1 MQIVR
6 DIGGYSLGRA
16 DLVRRAMGKKKLDV
30 MAEERKNFIYGVTDE
45 NGNVLIPGAI
55 RNGVDEKSANK
66 IFDEMAEFAKYAFN
80 KAHAA
85 CYAVVAYRTAYLKTY
100 YKSEFFAALLNS
112 FITSLNKI
120 SVYINECKKLGI
132 KIVRPDVNKSFSK
145 FIVDGEDIGFGLAA
159 IKNVGSAAIDSLV

>member
-120 SVYINECKKLGI
+120 
-132 KIVRPDVNKSFSK
+132 
-145 FIVDGEDIGFGLAA
+145 
-159 IKNVGSAAIDSLV
+159 